1 MSLLNNLGEYGIAI
15 FSIGAI
21 VYIVKLFV
29 NFMKNHIQHHTEIA
43 QALKDAV
50 CNLLR
55 FLERKNGGG

>member
-1 MSLLNNLGEYGIAI
+1 MLKALGEYGVAI
-15 FSIGAI
+15 FSIGAM

-29 NFMKNHIQHHTEIA
+29 NFMKNHIQHHTEVA
-43 QALKDAV
+43 QGLKDAV